1 MPKQIVPSSWLTT
14 IADHTAKRYCAQT
27 EFLKAVG
34 HLLALL
40 EADAPLH
47 ERQAATRAV
56 EEAMAKYVA
65 TH

>member
-1 MPKQIVPSSWLTT
+1 MTPQQLTT

-27 EFLKAVG
+27 AVLKAVA

-40 EADAPLH
+40 ERDAPLH
-47 ERQAATRAV
+47 ERQAATQAV
-56 EEAMAKYVA
+56 EEAMATYVA